1 MKKRKKMKFRVDED
15 LLYANSVHTAI
26 PLTPLTPYKPTTI
39 HAETL
44 VDEDIRLAMDNCLP
58 SAVRSMIEYDQE
70 GSKFLGYPFL
80 QILSQN
86 PLIAAGVETIADEM
100 TKKFAKIVHNG
111 GDVQN
116 NAVCT
121 EGSGLYEIENKIKI
135 LESELRKFKIPSL
148 FRRCAEKTGYY
159 GGCLAYI
166 DTGGIDDPEILKSPL
181 YFDRTIIK
189 KGSLKHFTIIDPVNV
204 SPGFYNT
211 SDPLR
216 NDYFKPQT
224 WFVMGKEVHASRFL
238 YFAGKEAPLLLK
250 PAYNFFGVSQAQ
262 LAFEYVENFQKNRD
276 SGSELLNKFSVS
288 IFKTNMQNA
297 MYAGETAEL
306 ERRIQYFVHKRHNDG
321 VFVLDK
327 DDEDFIKSDTSLGGV
342 TDIIRQSLELI
353 ASVFRLP
360 AVKYLGISPSGFN
373 ATGESDL
380 KNFYSLIESLQEK
393 QFADNLEIVLKL
405 LQLNKFG
412 EIDPHIGF
420 EFIPLDE
427 DDDKIKAE
435 TEKMTADTLAVYLDR
450 NVISA
455 EEARKIGASDKEGI
469 LKGIDPDSTEFM
481 DDLEKEENNGEKPFL
496 SDF

>member
-15 LLYANSVHTAI
+15 LLYAKPVHTAS
-26 PLTPLTPYKPTTI
+26 PLTPLTPYKPATI

-58 SAVRSMIEYDQE
+58 SALRSMIEYDQE

-80 QILSQN
+80 QVLSQN

-100 TKKFAKIVHNG
+100 TKKFVKLVHTGDDSAKKECG
-111 GDVQN
+111 MKSEF
-116 NAVCT
+116 AV
-121 EGSGLYEIENKIKI
+121 EDKLKI
-135 LESELRKFKIPSL
+135 LEAELKKFKISSL

-166 DTGGIDDPEILKSPL
+166 DSGGIDDPELLKSPL

-306 ERRIQYFVHKRHNDG
+306 EKRIQYFVHKRHNDG

-380 KNFYSLIESLQEK
+380 TNFYSLIESLQEK
-393 QFADNLEIVLKL
+393 QFADNLEKVLKL

-427 DDDKIKAE
+427 EDDKIKAE
-435 TEKMTADTLAVYLDR
+435 KEKMQADTLAVYLDR

-481 DDLEKEENNGEKPFL
+481 DDFENEESNGEKPFL

>member
-15 LLYANSVHTAI
+15 LLYANPAHTASPLV
-26 PLTPLTPYKPTTI
+26 PLTPHNPATI

-44 VDEDIRLAMDNCLP
+44 VGEDIRLAMDSCLP

-80 QILSQN
+80 QVLSQN
-86 PLIAAGVETIADEM
+86 PLISAGVETIADEM
-100 TKKFAKIVHNG
+100 TKKFVKLVHTGDDSAKKECGMRSEIVVE
-111 GDVQN
+111 DK
-116 NAVCT
+116 
-121 EGSGLYEIENKIKI
+121 LKI
-135 LESELRKFKIPSL
+135 LEAELKKFKISSL

-166 DTGGIDDPEILKSPL
+166 DTGGIDKPELLKSPL

-189 KGSLKHFTIIDPVNV
+189 KGSLKNFTIIDPVNV
-204 SPGFYNT
+204 SPGFYNA
-211 SDPLR
+211 SDPLCS
-216 NDYFKPQT
+216 DYFKPQT
-224 WFVMGKEVHASRFL
+224 WFVMGKEVHTSRFL

-288 IFKTNMQNA
+288 VFKTNMQNA
-297 MYAGETAEL
+297 MYSGETAEL
-306 ERRIQYFVHKRHNDG
+306 EKRIQYFVHKRHNDG

-327 DDEDFIKSDTSLGGV
+327 EDEDFVKSDTSLGGV

-353 ASVFRLP
+353 ASVFRIP

-393 QFADNLEIVLKL
+393 QFADNLEKVLKL

-427 DDDKIKAE
+427 EDDKIKAE
-435 TEKMTADTLAVYLDR
+435 TEKMQADTLAVYLDR

-481 DDLEKEENNGEKPFL
+481 DDSEGEEDDGEKSFL
-496 SDF
+496 SGV

>member
-1 MKKRKKMKFRVDED
+1 MKKRKKIKFRFDED
-15 LLYANSVHTAI
+15 LLCGNVGYTANSLKRYS
-26 PLTPLTPYKPTTI
+26 PSTI

-44 VDEDIRLAMDNCLP
+44 VSEDVRLAMDSCLP
-58 SAVRSMIEYDQE
+58 SALRSMIEYDQE
-70 GSKFLGYPFL
+70 GSKFLGYQFL
-80 QILSQN
+80 QVLSQN

-111 GDVQN
+111 DDAQN

-121 EGSGLYEIENKIKI
+121 EGSGLYEIENKVKI

-288 IFKTNMQNA
+288 VFKTNMEWQ
-297 MYAGETAEL
+297 MLRGESLRSL
-306 ERRIQYFVHKRHNDG
+306 EERIRYFVHKRHNDG
-321 VFVLDK
+321 VFVVDK
-327 DDEDFIKSDTSLGGV
+327 ETEDFGKVDTSLGGV

-353 ASVFRLP
+353 AAGFRLP
-360 AVKYLGISPSGFN
+360 AVNSLGISPSGFN

-393 QFADNLEIVLKL
+393 QFADNLETVLKL

-455 EEARKIGASDKEGI
+455 EEARNIGASDKEGI
-469 LKGIDPDSTEFM
+469 LKGIAPDSTEFM

>member
-1 MKKRKKMKFRVDED
+1 MKKRKKMKFRIDED
-15 LLYANSVHTAI
+15 LLYANPAHTAS
-26 PLTPLTPYKPTTI
+26 PLTPLTPYKPATI

-44 VDEDIRLAMDNCLP
+44 VGEDIRLALDSCLP
-58 SAVRSMIEYDQE
+58 SAVRSMIEYDHE
-70 GSKFLGYPFL
+70 GSKFLGYHFL
-80 QILSQN
+80 QVLSQN
-86 PLIAAGVETIADEM
+86 PLISAGVETIADEM
-100 TKKFAKIVHNG
+100 TKKFIKLVHT
-111 GDVQN
+111 GDDLTCGVGSEI
-116 NAVCT
+116 AV
-121 EGSGLYEIENKIKI
+121 EDKLKM
-135 LESELRKFKIPSL
+135 LEAELKKFKISSL

-159 GGCLAYI
+159 GGCLAYV
-166 DTGGIDDPEILKSPL
+166 DTGGIDDPELLKSPL
-181 YFDRTIIK
+181 YFDQTIIK

-204 SPGFYNT
+204 SPGFYNA

-216 NDYFKPQT
+216 SDYFKPQT
-224 WFVMGKEVHASRFL
+224 WFVMGKEVHTSRFL

-288 IFKTNMQNA
+288 VFKTNMQNA
-297 MYAGETAEL
+297 MYSGETAEL
-306 ERRIQYFVHKRHNDG
+306 EKRIQYFVHKRHNDG
-321 VFVLDK
+321 VFVVDK

-353 ASVFRLP
+353 ASVFRIP

-393 QFADNLEIVLKL
+393 QFADNLETVLKL
-405 LQLNKFG
+405 LQLNKLG

-427 DDDKIKAE
+427 EDDKIKAE
-435 TEKMTADTLAVYLDR
+435 TEKMQADTLAVYLDR

-481 DDLEKEENNGEKPFL
+481 DDSEGEEDDGEKSFL

>member
-15 LLYANSVHTAI
+15 LLYANPVHTAS
-26 PLTPLTPYKPTTI
+26 PLTPLTPYKPATI

-58 SAVRSMIEYDQE
+58 SALRSMIEYDQE

-111 GDVQN
+111 DDAQN

-121 EGSGLYEIENKIKI
+121 GSAGLYEIEDKIKI

-148 FRRCAEKTGYY
+148 FRECAEKIGYY
-159 GGCLAYI
+159 GGCLVFI
-166 DTGGIDDPEILKSPL
+166 DTGVKDPDLLKSSL
-181 YFDRTIIK
+181 YLDPAIIK
-189 KGSLKHFTIIDPVNV
+189 KGKLKGFTVIDPISVT
-204 SPGFYNT
+204 PGLYNT

-216 NDYFKPQT
+216 SDYFKPQT
-224 WFVMGKEVHASRFL
+224 WFVMGKEVHTSRFL

-288 IFKTNMQNA
+288 VFKTNMQNA
-297 MYAGETAEL
+297 MYSGETAEL
-306 ERRIQYFVHKRHNDG
+306 EKRIQYFVHKRHNDG

-353 ASVFRLP
+353 ASVFRIP

-393 QFADNLEIVLKL
+393 QFADNLEKVLKL

-427 DDDKIKAE
+427 EDDKIKAE
-435 TEKMTADTLAVYLDR
+435 TEKMQADTLAVYLDR

-481 DDLEKEENNGEKPFL
+481 DDSEGEEDDGEKSFL

>member
-1 MKKRKKMKFRVDED
+1 MKKRKKMKFRIDED
-15 LLYANSVHTAI
+15 LLYANPAHTAS
-26 PLTPLTPYKPTTI
+26 PLTPLTPYKPATI

-44 VDEDIRLAMDNCLP
+44 VGEDIRLALDSCLP

-80 QILSQN
+80 QVLSQN
-86 PLIAAGVETIADEM
+86 PLISAGVETIADEM
-100 TKKFAKIVHNG
+100 TKKFIKLVHT
-111 GDVQN
+111 GDDLACGVGSEI
-116 NAVCT
+116 AV
-121 EGSGLYEIENKIKI
+121 EDKLKM
-135 LESELRKFKIPSL
+135 LEAELKKFKISSL

-159 GGCLAYI
+159 GGCLAYV
-166 DTGGIDDPEILKSPL
+166 DTGGIDDPELLKSPL
-181 YFDRTIIK
+181 YFDQTIIK

-204 SPGFYNT
+204 SPGFYNA

-216 NDYFKPQT
+216 SDYFKPQT
-224 WFVMGKEVHASRFL
+224 WFVMGKEVHTSRFL

-288 IFKTNMQNA
+288 VFKTNMQNA
-297 MYAGETAEL
+297 MYSGETAEL
-306 ERRIQYFVHKRHNDG
+306 EKRIQYFVHKRHNDG

-353 ASVFRLP
+353 ASVFRIP

-393 QFADNLEIVLKL
+393 QFADNLEKVLKL

-427 DDDKIKAE
+427 EDDKIKAE
-435 TEKMTADTLAVYLDR
+435 TEKMQADTLAVYLDR

-481 DDLEKEENNGEKPFL
+481 DDSEGEEDDGEKSFL

>member
-1 MKKRKKMKFRVDED
+1 MKKRKKMKFRIDED
-15 LLYANSVHTAI
+15 LLYANPAHTAS
-26 PLTPLTPYKPTTI
+26 PLTPLTPYKPATI

-44 VDEDIRLAMDNCLP
+44 VGEDIRLALDSCLP

-80 QILSQN
+80 QVLSQN
-86 PLIAAGVETIADEM
+86 PLISAGVETIADEM
-100 TKKFAKIVHNG
+100 TKKFIKLVHT
-111 GDVQN
+111 GDDLACGVGSEI
-116 NAVCT
+116 AV
-121 EGSGLYEIENKIKI
+121 EDKLKM
-135 LESELRKFKIPSL
+135 LEVELKKFKISSL

-159 GGCLAYI
+159 GGCLAYV
-166 DTGGIDDPEILKSPL
+166 DSGGIDDPELLKSPL
-181 YFDRTIIK
+181 YFDQTIIK

-204 SPGFYNT
+204 SPGFYNA

-216 NDYFKPQT
+216 SDYFKPQT
-224 WFVMGKEVHASRFL
+224 WFVMGKEVHTSRFL

-288 IFKTNMQNA
+288 VFKTNMQNA
-297 MYAGETAEL
+297 MYSGETAEL
-306 ERRIQYFVHKRHNDG
+306 EKRIQYFVHKRHNDG

-353 ASVFRLP
+353 ASVFRIP

-393 QFADNLEIVLKL
+393 QFADNLETVLKL

-427 DDDKIKAE
+427 EDDKIKAE
-435 TEKMTADTLAVYLDR
+435 TEKMQADTLAVYLDR

-481 DDLEKEENNGEKPFL
+481 DDSEGEEDDGEKSFL

>member
-15 LLYANSVHTAI
+15 LLYANPAHTAS
-26 PLTPLTPYKPTTI
+26 PLTSLTPYNPATI

-44 VDEDIRLAMDNCLP
+44 VGEDIRLVMDNCLP

-80 QILSQN
+80 QVLSQN
-86 PLIAAGVETIADEM
+86 PLISAGVETIADEM
-100 TKKFAKIVHNG
+100 TKKFIKLVHT
-111 GDVQN
+111 GDDSAN
-116 NAVCT
+116 T
-121 EGSGLYEIENKIKI
+121 ECGMGSDIAIEDKLKI
-135 LESELRKFKIPSL
+135 LESELKKFKISSL

-166 DTGGIDDPEILKSPL
+166 DTGCIDDPELLKSPL

-204 SPGFYNT
+204 SPGLYNS

-224 WFVMGKEVHASRFL
+224 WFVMGKEVHVSRFL

-288 IFKTNMQNA
+288 VFKTNMQNA

-306 ERRIQYFVHKRHNDG
+306 EKRIQYFVHKRHNDG

-327 DDEDFIKSDTSLGGV
+327 EDEDFVKSDTSLGGV

-353 ASVFRLP
+353 ASVFRIP

-393 QFADNLEIVLKL
+393 QFADNLETVLKL

-427 DDDKIKAE
+427 EDDKIKAE
-435 TEKMTADTLAVYLDR
+435 TEKMRADTLAVYLDR

-481 DDLEKEENNGEKPFL
+481 DDLENEESNGEKPFL

>member
-1 MKKRKKMKFRVDED
+1 MKKRKKMKFRIDED
-15 LLYANSVHTAI
+15 LLYANPAHTAS
-26 PLTPLTPYKPTTI
+26 PLTPLTPYKPATI

-44 VDEDIRLAMDNCLP
+44 VGEDIRLALDSCLP

-80 QILSQN
+80 QVLSQN
-86 PLIAAGVETIADEM
+86 PLISAGVETIADEM
-100 TKKFAKIVHNG
+100 TKKFIKLVHT
-111 GDVQN
+111 GDDLACGVGSEI
-116 NAVCT
+116 AV
-121 EGSGLYEIENKIKI
+121 EDKLKM
-135 LESELRKFKIPSL
+135 LEAELKKFKISSL

-159 GGCLAYI
+159 GGCLAYV
-166 DTGGIDDPEILKSPL
+166 DTGGIDDPELLKSPL
-181 YFDRTIIK
+181 YFDQTIIK

-204 SPGFYNT
+204 SPGFYNA

-216 NDYFKPQT
+216 SDYFKPQT
-224 WFVMGKEVHASRFL
+224 WFVMGKEVHTSRFL

-288 IFKTNMQNA
+288 VFKTNMQNA
-297 MYAGETAEL
+297 MYSGETAEL
-306 ERRIQYFVHKRHNDG
+306 EKRIQYFVHKRHNDG

-353 ASVFRLP
+353 ASVFRIP

-393 QFADNLEIVLKL
+393 QFADNLETVLKL
-405 LQLNKFG
+405 LQLNEFG

-427 DDDKIKAE
+427 EDDKIKAE
-435 TEKMTADTLAVYLDR
+435 TEKMQADTLAVYLDR

-481 DDLEKEENNGEKPFL
+481 DDSEGEEDDGEKSFL

>member
-1 MKKRKKMKFRVDED
+1 MKKRKKMKFRIDED
-15 LLYANSVHTAI
+15 LLYANPAHTAS
-26 PLTPLTPYKPTTI
+26 PLTPLTPYKPATI

-44 VDEDIRLAMDNCLP
+44 VGEDIRLALDSCLP

-80 QILSQN
+80 QVLSQN
-86 PLIAAGVETIADEM
+86 PLISAGVETIADEM
-100 TKKFAKIVHNG
+100 TKKFIKLVHT
-111 GDVQN
+111 GDDLACGVGSEI
-116 NAVCT
+116 AV
-121 EGSGLYEIENKIKI
+121 EDKLKM
-135 LESELRKFKIPSL
+135 LEAELKKFKISSL

-159 GGCLAYI
+159 GGCLAYV
-166 DTGGIDDPEILKSPL
+166 DTGGIDDPELLKSPL
-181 YFDRTIIK
+181 YFDQTIIK
-189 KGSLKHFTIIDPVNV
+189 KGSLKHFIIIDPVNV
-204 SPGFYNT
+204 SPGFYNA

-216 NDYFKPQT
+216 SDYFKPQT
-224 WFVMGKEVHASRFL
+224 WFVMGKEVHTSRFL

-250 PAYNFFGVSQAQ
+250 PAYNFFGVPQAQ
-262 LAFEYVENFQKNRD
+262 LAFECVENFQKNRD

-288 IFKTNMQNA
+288 VFKTNMQNA
-297 MYAGETAEL
+297 MYSGETAEL
-306 ERRIQYFVHKRHNDG
+306 EKRIQYFVHKRHNDG

-393 QFADNLEIVLKL
+393 QFADNLETVLKL

-427 DDDKIKAE
+427 EDDKIKAE
-435 TEKMTADTLAVYLDR
+435 TEKMQADTLAVYLDR

-481 DDLEKEENNGEKPFL
+481 DDSEGEEDDGEKSFL

>member
-15 LLYANSVHTAI
+15 LLYANPAHTAS
-26 PLTPLTPYKPTTI
+26 PQVPLTPYNPATI

-80 QILSQN
+80 QVLSQN
-86 PLIAAGVETIADEM
+86 PLISAGVETLADEM
-100 TKKFAKIVHNG
+100 TKKFVKLVHTGDDSAKKECGMRSEIVVE
-111 GDVQN
+111 DK
-116 NAVCT
+116 
-121 EGSGLYEIENKIKI
+121 LKI
-135 LESELRKFKIPSL
+135 LEAELKSFKISSL

-166 DTGGIDDPEILKSPL
+166 DTGGGIDDPELLKSPL
-181 YFDRTIIK
+181 YFDQTIIK
-189 KGSLKHFTIIDPVNV
+189 KGSLKHFTVIDPVNV
-204 SPGFYNT
+204 SPGFYNA

-216 NDYFKPQT
+216 SDYFKPQT
-224 WFVMGKEVHASRFL
+224 WFVMGKEVHSSRFL

-288 IFKTNMQNA
+288 VFKTSMDK
-297 MYAGETAEL
+297 EL
-306 ERRIQYFVHKRHNDG
+306 EGEGLRALEDRIKYFVLKRHNDG
-321 VFVLDK
+321 VFVVDK
-327 DDEDFIKSDTSLGGV
+327 ETEDFGKVDTSLGGV

-353 ASVFRLP
+353 ASVFRIP

-380 KNFYSLIESLQEK
+380 RNFYSLIESLQEK
-393 QFADNLEIVLKL
+393 QFADNLEKVLKL

-427 DDDKIKAE
+427 EDDKIKAE
-435 TEKMTADTLAVYLDR
+435 TEKMQADTLAVYLDR

-481 DDLEKEENNGEKPFL
+481 DDSEGEEDDGEKSFL
-496 SDF
+496 SGV

>member
-15 LLYANSVHTAI
+15 LLYANPAHTASPLV
-26 PLTPLTPYKPTTI
+26 PLTPHAPTTI
-39 HAETL
+39 HTETL
-44 VDEDIRLAMDNCLP
+44 VGEDIRLALDSCLP

-70 GSKFLGYPFL
+70 CSKFLGYPFL
-80 QILSQN
+80 QVLSQN
-86 PLIAAGVETIADEM
+86 PLISAGVETIADEM
-100 TKKFAKIVHNG
+100 TKKFVKLVHT
-111 GDVQN
+111 GDDSAN
-116 NAVCT
+116 TLCGMGSEIAV
-121 EGSGLYEIENKIKI
+121 EDKLKI
-135 LESELRKFKIPSL
+135 LEAELKKFKISSL

-159 GGCLAYI
+159 GGCLAYV
-166 DTGGIDDPEILKSPL
+166 DTGGIDDPELLKSPL
-181 YFDRTIIK
+181 YFDQTIIK

-204 SPGFYNT
+204 SPGFYNA

-216 NDYFKPQT
+216 SDYFKPQT
-224 WFVMGKEVHASRFL
+224 WFVMGKEVHTSRFL

-250 PAYNFFGVSQAQ
+250 PAYNFFGVPQAQ

-288 IFKTNMQNA
+288 VFKTNMQNA

-306 ERRIQYFVHKRHNDG
+306 EKRIQYFVHKRHNDG

-327 DDEDFIKSDTSLGGV
+327 EDEDFVKSDTSLGGV

-353 ASVFRLP
+353 ASVFRIP

-393 QFADNLEIVLKL
+393 QFADNLEKVLKL

-427 DDDKIKAE
+427 EDDKIKAE
-435 TEKMTADTLAVYLDR
+435 TEKMQADTLAAYLDR

-469 LKGIDPDSTEFM
+469 LKGIDPDSTGFM
-481 DDLEKEENNGEKPFL
+481 DYSEGEEDDGEKSFL

>member
-1 MKKRKKMKFRVDED
+1 MKKRKKMKFRIDED
-15 LLYANSVHTAI
+15 LLYANPAHTAS
-26 PLTPLTPYKPTTI
+26 PLTPLTPYKPATI

-44 VDEDIRLAMDNCLP
+44 VGEDIRLALDSCLP

-80 QILSQN
+80 QVLSQN
-86 PLIAAGVETIADEM
+86 PLISAGVETIADEM
-100 TKKFAKIVHNG
+100 TKKFIKLVHT
-111 GDVQN
+111 GDDLACGVGSEI
-116 NAVCT
+116 AV
-121 EGSGLYEIENKIKI
+121 EDKLKM
-135 LESELRKFKIPSL
+135 LEAELKKFKISSL

-166 DTGGIDDPEILKSPL
+166 DTGCIDDPELLKSPL

-189 KGSLKHFTIIDPVNV
+189 KVSLKHFTIIDPVNV
-204 SPGFYNT
+204 SPGFYNA

-216 NDYFKPQT
+216 SDYFKPQT
-224 WFVMGKEVHASRFL
+224 WFVMGKEVHTSRFL

-288 IFKTNMQNA
+288 VFKTNMQNA
-297 MYAGETAEL
+297 MYSGETAEL
-306 ERRIQYFVHKRHNDG
+306 EKRIQYFVHKRHNDG

-353 ASVFRLP
+353 ASVFRIP

-393 QFADNLEIVLKL
+393 QFADNLETVLKL

-427 DDDKIKAE
+427 EDDKIKAE
-435 TEKMTADTLAVYLDR
+435 TEKMQADTLAVYLDR

-481 DDLEKEENNGEKPFL
+481 DDSEGEEDDGEKSFL

>member
-1 MKKRKKMKFRVDED
+1 MKKRKKMKFRIDED
-15 LLYANSVHTAI
+15 LLYANPAHTAS
-26 PLTPLTPYKPTTI
+26 PLTPLTPYKPATI

-44 VDEDIRLAMDNCLP
+44 VGEDIRLALDSCLP

-80 QILSQN
+80 QVLSQN
-86 PLIAAGVETIADEM
+86 PLISAGVETIADEM
-100 TKKFAKIVHNG
+100 TKKFIKLVHT
-111 GDVQN
+111 GDDLACGVGSEI
-116 NAVCT
+116 AV
-121 EGSGLYEIENKIKI
+121 EDKLKM
-135 LESELRKFKIPSL
+135 LEAELKKFKISSL

-159 GGCLAYI
+159 GGCLAYV
-166 DTGGIDDPEILKSPL
+166 DTGGIDDPELLKSPL
-181 YFDRTIIK
+181 YFDQTIIK

-204 SPGFYNT
+204 SPGFYNA

-216 NDYFKPQT
+216 SDYFKPQT
-224 WFVMGKEVHASRFL
+224 WFVMGKEVHTSRFL

-288 IFKTNMQNA
+288 VFKTNMQNA
-297 MYAGETAEL
+297 MYSGETAEL
-306 ERRIQYFVHKRHNDG
+306 EKRIQYFVHKRHNDG

-353 ASVFRLP
+353 ASVFRIP

-393 QFADNLEIVLKL
+393 QFADNLETVLKL
-405 LQLNKFG
+405 LQLNKLG

-427 DDDKIKAE
+427 EDDKIKAE
-435 TEKMTADTLAVYLDR
+435 TEKMQADTLAVYLDR

-481 DDLEKEENNGEKPFL
+481 DDSEGEEDDGEKSFL

>member
-1 MKKRKKMKFRVDED
+1 MKKRKKMKFRIDED
-15 LLYANSVHTAI
+15 LLYANPAHTAS
-26 PLTPLTPYKPTTI
+26 PLTPLTPYKPATI

-44 VDEDIRLAMDNCLP
+44 VGEDIRLALDSCLP

-80 QILSQN
+80 QVLSQN
-86 PLIAAGVETIADEM
+86 PLISAGVETIADEM
-100 TKKFAKIVHNG
+100 TKKFIKLVHT
-111 GDVQN
+111 GDDLACGVGSEI
-116 NAVCT
+116 AV
-121 EGSGLYEIENKIKI
+121 EDKLKM
-135 LESELRKFKIPSL
+135 LEAELKKFKISSL

-159 GGCLAYI
+159 GGCLAYV
-166 DTGGIDDPEILKSPL
+166 DTGGIDDPELLKSPL
-181 YFDRTIIK
+181 YFDQTIIK

-204 SPGFYNT
+204 SPGFYNA

-216 NDYFKPQT
+216 SDYFKPQT
-224 WFVMGKEVHASRFL
+224 WFVMGKEVHTSRFL

-288 IFKTNMQNA
+288 VFKTNMQNA
-297 MYAGETAEL
+297 MYSGETAEL
-306 ERRIQYFVHKRHNDG
+306 EKRIQYFVHKRHNDG

-353 ASVFRLP
+353 ASVFRIP

-393 QFADNLEIVLKL
+393 QFADNLETVLKL

-427 DDDKIKAE
+427 EDDKIKAE
-435 TEKMTADTLAVYLDR
+435 TEKMQADTLAVYLDR

-481 DDLEKEENNGEKPFL
+481 DDSEGEEDDGEKSFL

>member
-15 LLYANSVHTAI
+15 LLCANSVHTAI

-58 SAVRSMIEYDQE
+58 SALRSMIECDQE

-80 QILSQN
+80 QVLSQN
-86 PLIAAGVETIADEM
+86 PLISAGVETIADEM
-100 TKKFAKIVHNG
+100 TKKFIKLVHTGDDSAKKECG
-111 GDVQN
+111 MKSEF
-116 NAVCT
+116 AV
-121 EGSGLYEIENKIKI
+121 EDKLKI
-135 LESELRKFKIPSL
+135 LEAELKKFKISSL

-166 DTGGIDDPEILKSPL
+166 DTGGIDDPELLKSPL

-393 QFADNLEIVLKL
+393 LFADNLEKVLKL

-427 DDDKIKAE
+427 DDDQVRAE
-435 TEKMTADTLAVYLDR
+435 TEKMKADTLAVYLDR

-455 EEARKIGASDKEGI
+455 EEARKTGASDKEGI

-481 DDLEKEENNGEKPFL
+481 DNFEDNDGNSEKSFL

>member
-1 MKKRKKMKFRVDED
+1 MKFRIDED
-15 LLYANSVHTAI
+15 LLYANPAHTAS
-26 PLTPLTPYKPTTI
+26 PLTPLTPYKPATI

-44 VDEDIRLAMDNCLP
+44 VGEDIRLALDSCLP

-80 QILSQN
+80 QVLSQN
-86 PLIAAGVETIADEM
+86 PLISAGVETIADEM
-100 TKKFAKIVHNG
+100 TKKFIKLVHT
-111 GDVQN
+111 GDDLACGVGSEI
-116 NAVCT
+116 AV
-121 EGSGLYEIENKIKI
+121 EDKLKM
-135 LESELRKFKIPSL
+135 LEAELKKFKISSL

-159 GGCLAYI
+159 GGCLAYV
-166 DTGGIDDPEILKSPL
+166 DTGGIDDPELLKSPL
-181 YFDRTIIK
+181 YFDQTIIK

-204 SPGFYNT
+204 SPGFYNA

-216 NDYFKPQT
+216 SDYFKPQT
-224 WFVMGKEVHASRFL
+224 WFVMGKEVHTSRFL

-288 IFKTNMQNA
+288 VFKTNMQNA
-297 MYAGETAEL
+297 MYSGETAEL
-306 ERRIQYFVHKRHNDG
+306 EKRIQYFVHKRHNDG

-353 ASVFRLP
+353 ASVFRIP

-393 QFADNLEIVLKL
+393 QFADNLETVLKL

-427 DDDKIKAE
+427 EDDKIKAE
-435 TEKMTADTLAVYLDR
+435 TEKMQADTLAVYLDR

-481 DDLEKEENNGEKPFL
+481 DDSEGEEDDGEKSFL